1 MKLKK
6 SILLP
11 AALLIYT
18 LVLAYLGRDMIENGG
33 KIEYLATLGIS
44 LLIIV
49 LLHIVLKKKEK
60 TKDKNNKTYN
70 KTKTIWKNNHI
81 IFPY

>member
-18 LVLAYLGRDMIENGG
+18 LVLAYLGRDMIENGS

-60 TKDKNNKTYN
+60 TKDKNNKN
-70 KTKTIWKNNHI
+70 IQQNKNNMEK
-81 IFPY
+81 

>member
-60 TKDKNNKTYN
+60 TKDKNNKN
-70 KTKTIWKNNHI
+70 IQQNKNNMEK
-81 IFPY
+81 

>member
-11 AALLIYT
+11 VALLIYT
-18 LVLAYLGRDMIENGG
+18 LVLAYLGRDMIENDG

-60 TKDKNNKTYN
+60 TKDKNNKN
-70 KTKTIWKNNHI
+70 IQQNKNNMEK
-81 IFPY
+81 

>member
-18 LVLAYLGRDMIENGG
+18 LVLAYLGRDMLVEGG
-33 KIEYLATLGIS
+33 KKEYLATLGIS

-49 LLHIVLKKKEK
+49 LLYIVLKKKEK
-60 TKDKNNKTYN
+60 AKAKKSNDFQQNENNMEK
-70 KTKTIWKNNHI
+70 
-81 IFPY
+81 